1 MNLINL
7 ALIKKSKMRIII
19 FFILFTLFLSC
30 NRTNNN
36 NNELANK
43 IEQLEQ
49 DNQELN
55 EKIEELENDK
65 NSDDA
70 VSNNNVKNSTSETF
84 ENSTKMTTRFA
95 YVVFK
100 VSKPRLHHTDDK
112 YIRSI
117 NIPGQLPTQSQT
129 IKGINYVEY
138 DSYIITTDVV
148 EIKDYN
154 EDAKY
159 KLIDEQERIVK
170 QQVSNQDVGFHI
182 DVMSYVED
190 PEERTRMMNTQSK
203 VIDRKCMVFNS
214 YKEASKFRLDNKGT
228 F

>member
-1 MNLINL
+1 
-7 ALIKKSKMRIII
+7 MRIII
-19 FFILFTLFLSC
+19 LFIVLALFLSC
-30 NRTNNN
+30 NRTNNS

-55 EKIEELENDK
+55 EKLEELESDK
-65 NSDDA
+65 NSENA
-70 VSNNNVKNSTSETF
+70 VSNNIVSNTTSETID
-84 ENSTKMTTRFA
+84 NSTKLTTRFA

-129 IKGINYVEY
+129 IKGVNFVEY
-138 DSYIITTDVV
+138 DSYIMTTDVV

-159 KLIDEQERIVK
+159 KLIDEQEKIAK
-170 QQVSNQDVGFHI
+170 QQLSNQDVGFHV
-182 DVMSYVED
+182 DVMSYVND
-190 PEERTRMMNTQSK
+190 PEERSRMMNTQSK
-203 VIDRKCMVFNS
+203 VIDRKCNIFNS